1 MRPNLVTREPV
12 RVSSYAAMLYFGLLS
27 GTYSAYLAGRAE
39 GLAGTPL
46 AAAILSLL
54 VAAVLGARLAF
65 VLGHWRM
72 FRTQPRRIV
81 PCGVEGGAVAYG
93 ALLSVPV
100 SLPLLAALGLPLA
113 AFWDASAFGFLAAI
127 IFLRIGCLLNGCCC
141 GRTTGS
147 RLGWVVRDAA
157 GVTARRLPV
166 QFWEAVWAASLLV
179 GAMLVAGRMPVAG
192 SLFAS
197 TLGAYAAGRFLL
209 DFARDAPRNRVG
221 LTVGQSFSLIFV
233 LFSLVFLSVGW
244 WATS

>member
-1 MRPNLVTREPV
+1 
-12 RVSSYAAMLYFGLLS
+12 MLYFGLLS
-27 GTYSAYLAGRAE
+27 GTYSAYVAGRAE

-65 VLGHWRM
+65 VLGHWHT
-72 FRTQPRRIV
+72 FRLQPTRIV
-81 PCGVEGGAVAYG
+81 ARGAEGGAVAYG
-93 ALLSVPV
+93 ALLSIPL
-100 SLPLLAALGLPLA
+100 SLPLLAALGIPFA
-113 AFWDASAFGFLAAI
+113 VFWDAGAFGFLAGI

-141 GRTTGS
+141 GRATRS
-147 RLGWVVRDAA
+147 RLGWFVRDAA

-166 QFWEAVWAASLLV
+166 QFWEALWAASLLV
-179 GAMLVAGRMPVAG
+179 GASLVVGKMPVAG

-197 TLGAYAAGRFLL
+197 TLGTYAAGRFFL
-209 DFARDAPRNRVG
+209 DFARDAPRNHVG

-233 LFSLVFLSVGW
+233 LLALALLTVAW